1 MCTSVSAPSKT
12 VQGAVSGIGR
22 LTLAAQT
29 TSYSGESKMC
39 NNKCRLMYYCLVIF
53 RIEKQRVSL
62 EGADP
67 VRSKEPL
74 LLLVVTCKCTNFRK
88 VE

>member
-29 TSYSGESKMC
+29 TSYSAESKMC
-39 NNKCRLMYYCLVIF
+39 NNKCYYCLVIF
-53 RIEKQRVSL
+53 LIEKQRVSL

-74 LLLVVTCKCTNFRK
+74 W
-88 VE
+88 